1 MGPSLARLR
10 RETVR
15 IFRRWT
21 PVLPAAAMAVAP
33 ALRGKQIAPEGTTV
47 QLLLLRQKS
56 VQQELKLGPELSKKI
71 DDFTNKESDAY
82 RKVITLS
89 TEERQTKFGELEKEN
104 LKFLEDTLTT
114 GQRQRF
120 EQITLQVAPLEQLTR
135 PDVARVLNL
144 TEEQKQKFKELQKEA
159 HKELEDL
166 INARDREG
174 RNEELARLRERI
186 DNKIDALLTDEQ
198 KAKTTELEGEPFTG
212 ELLFEGSEK

>member
-1 MGPSLARLR
+1 
-10 RETVR
+10 VR

-21 PVLPAAAMAVAP
+21 PVLAASAAGT

-56 VQQELKLGPELSKKI
+56 VQQELKLGPELAKKI
-71 DDFTNKESDAY
+71 DDFTNKESEAY
-82 RKVITLS
+82 RKVIALN
-89 TEERQTKFGELEKEN
+89 TEERQREFAHLEQANK
-104 LKFLEDTLTT
+104 KFLEDTLTAE
-114 GQRQRF
+114 QRKRF
-120 EQITLQVAPLEQLTR
+120 EQITFQVAALEQLTR
-135 PDVARVLNL
+135 PDVAQVLNL
-144 TEEQKQKFKELQKEA
+144 TAAQKQKFQVMQKEA

-174 RNEELARLRERI
+174 RNEELARLRERV

-212 ELLFEGSEK
+212 ELLFEGFEK

>member
-1 MGPSLARLR
+1 
-10 RETVR
+10 VR

-21 PVLPAAAMAVAP
+21 PVLAASSVAAAP
-33 ALRGKQIAPEGTTV
+33 ALRGKKIAPEGTTV

-56 VQQELKLGPELSKKI
+56 VQEELKLGPELIRKI
-71 DDFTNKESDAY
+71 DEFTNKESEAY
-82 RKVITLS
+82 QKVITLS
-89 TEERQTKFGELEKEN
+89 TEERQREFAELEKEN
-104 LKFLEDTLTT
+104 ERFLADTLTA

-120 EQITLQVAPLEQLTR
+120 EQITFQVAALEQLTR
-135 PDVARVLNL
+135 PDVAGVLNL
-144 TEEQKQKFKELQKEA
+144 TEAQKQKFREMQKEA

-186 DNKIDALLTDEQ
+186 DHQINALLTDEQ